1 MPIARNLVL
10 PLDRVLVYNQYN
22 FKEYCNSKFGE
33 SLGEIMYNYTNDP
46 SIEIF
51 DQNKNLI
58 LDGYLEYD
66 DKKMDQ
72 RNFFFY
78 RFEKIIRLLEDWIEF
93 KKWRDPIVVLT
104 QLSPVLQDGK
114 QYYYANPGKDR
125 VLLMK
130 ALKIKEYEFLEFD
143 RQSLIEKQFFEIKN
157 YWGDHSEQLSLK
169 YNSTIDQFTI
179 LNKDNVDEILKFK
192 RTVQWLQ
199 NNKTLLEF
207 LHK

>member
-1 MPIARNLVL
+1 MAIARNLVL
-10 PLDRVLVYNQYN
+10 PLDQILVYNQYN
-22 FKEYCNSKFGE
+22 FREYCNSKFGE

-51 DQNKNLI
+51 DQNKNII

-66 DKKMDQ
+66 NKKMDQ
-72 RNFFFY
+72 RNSFFY

-93 KKWRDPIVVLT
+93 NKWRDPIVVLP
-104 QLSPVLQDGK
+104 QLSQVIPDNK

-130 ALKIKEYEFLEFD
+130 ALKVRQYEFLEFD
-143 RQSLIEKQFFEIKN
+143 RQSLAEEHFFEIKN
-157 YWGDHSEQLSLK
+157 YWGEYSSHLSLK
-169 YNSTIDQFTI
+169 YNSAIDEFTI

>member
-1 MPIARNLVL
+1 MPIARSLVL
-10 PLDRVLVYNQYN
+10 PLDQVLVYNQYN
-22 FKEYCNSKFGE
+22 FKEYCNFKFGE

-58 LDGYLEYD
+58 LDGYLEYNNE
-66 DKKMDQ
+66 KMNQ

-93 KKWRDPIVVLT
+93 KKWRDPIVVLA
-104 QLSPVLQDGK
+104 QLSQVLPNEK

-130 ALKIKEYEFLEFD
+130 ALKIKQYEFLEFD
-143 RQSLIEKQFFEIKN
+143 RQSLIEENFFEIKN
-157 YWGDHSEQLSLK
+157 YWGEYSGQLSLK

-179 LNKDNVDEILKFK
+179 LNKDNVDEILQFK
-192 RTVQWLQ
+192 RTIQWLQ
-199 NNKTLLEF
+199 NNKTLLDF